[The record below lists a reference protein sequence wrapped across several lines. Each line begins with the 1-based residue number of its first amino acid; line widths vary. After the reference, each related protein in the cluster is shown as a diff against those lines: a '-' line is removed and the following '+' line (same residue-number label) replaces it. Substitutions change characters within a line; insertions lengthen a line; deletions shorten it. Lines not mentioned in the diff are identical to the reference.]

1 MLGIHWAREHAA
13 SRTRPGSNPLMTYH
27 GGKIM
32 KTATTQA
39 IFWGPSWNNA
49 GFADKINGI
58 DLFYGG
64 HGGSN
69 YAKTSDEY
77 TGSNGQVTA
86 TTMHIGHL
94 VDLSTAAGGNR
105 TSVILAEVCKMVSSP
120 DSQGNGYYAVYSDVK
135 RGGAQYCAYHS
146 AGTCNGVPVQFAFF
160 FNLDGDSGCDPQD
173 TSGLHSQGLAALANV
188 SAHELAEARTDP
200 SSPGAWYDGQG
211 EENGDKCAVDVR
223 RAARRL
229 QQRHAVEAA
238 GRVVERRVQR
248 QDRVSELGGPT
259 RMPVRQVTP
268 AHRARA
274 SFCISARARS
284 LAGVTALAVGAALA
298 SSAAAQPRLP
308 PGVDGSA
315 PAPATATRAVAHYLD
330 LERAHRRR
338 AARAPARSR
347 RTDARAG
354 IRGPLGRSARCD
366 RRSGVARRAA
376 ACAGR
381 RRRSCATSRCA
392 SSAISPSSASSSTQ
406 LRCGERERRRCT
418 SSTSGA
424 SRTRASWR
432 ATKRSP
438 RIRCAP
444 RRGRAAASSQTY
456 GAASRSVAN
465 ARCTA
470 GRASMRS
477 SQGLT
482 CGSMRAGRAKPRVQR
497 QSTKAY
503 ASATL

>member
-1 MLGIHWAREHAA
+1 MLRHLLIAALAAPLSALAAPHDKDTTSPYDPTVEDLNLDRGGPPMLGIHWAREHAA

-200 SSPGAWYDGQG
+200 ASPGAWYDGQG
-211 EENGDKCAVDVR
+211 EENGDKCAWTFGAPLVAFSNGTQWKLQGEWSN
-223 RAARRL
+223 AAYNAKTGYPNSAG
-229 QQRHAVEAA
+229 QR
-238 GRVVERRVQR
+238 GC
-248 QDRVSELGGPT
+248 L
-259 RMPVRQVTP
+259 
-268 AHRARA
+268 
-274 SFCISARARS
+274 
-284 LAGVTALAVGAALA
+284 
-298 SSAAAQPRLP
+298 
-308 PGVDGSA
+308 
-315 PAPATATRAVAHYLD
+315 
-330 LERAHRRR
+330 
-338 AARAPARSR
+338 
-347 RTDARAG
+347 
-354 IRGPLGRSARCD
+354 
-366 RRSGVARRAA
+366 SG
-376 ACAGR
+376 
-381 RRRSCATSRCA
+381 
-392 SSAISPSSASSSTQ
+392 
-406 LRCGERERRRCT
+406 
-418 SSTSGA
+418 
-424 SRTRASWR
+424 
-432 ATKRSP
+432 K
-438 RIRCAP
+438 
-444 RRGRAAASSQTY
+444 
-456 GAASRSVAN
+456 
-465 ARCTA
+465 
-470 GRASMRS
+470 
-477 SQGLT
+477 
-482 CGSMRAGRAKPRVQR
+482 
-497 QSTKAY
+497 
-503 ASATL
+503 